1 MKCNPLKEKLTRGKP
16 AFGCSIM
23 FPSPQLV
30 EMLAYAG
37 FDWVLLDCEHGSLSL
52 ADVEVMAMAADASG
66 ITAIGRPESNA
77 PEAIQRIMDRGVA
90 GVQVPHINTAADAR
104 RAVASVKFGPK
115 ALRGLAA
122 GTRPDKWGFSGG
134 GPVFTDLANQSTLA
148 IDQIEHEAALANVDE
163 ILAVPG
169 IDVFFVG
176 PSDLSQS
183 MGHPGNPKAE
193 PVARAIEATMATIG
207 AAGKT
212 PGMPATTETVADA
225 IKRGNRYIY
234 THVPKLIG
242 SAVAGF
248 RKAAEAACTGEK

>member
-1 MKCNPLKEKLTRGKP
+1 MKANPLQEKLQRGKP

-30 EMLAYAG
+30 EMLAHAG

-52 ADVEVMAMAADASG
+52 SDVEVMAMAADASG
-66 ITAIGRPESNA
+66 IAAIGRPQSNK
-77 PEAIQRIMDRGVA
+77 PEDIARIMDRGVS
-90 GVQVPHINTAADAR
+90 GVQIPHINTAEDAR
-104 RAVASVKFGPK
+104 RAVASVKFGPRS
-115 ALRGLAA
+115 LRGLAQ

-134 GPVFTDLANQSTLA
+134 GPVFTEIANRSSTVIVQLEHQEA
-148 IDQIEHEAALANVDE
+148 IENADE
-163 ILAVPG
+163 ILKVPG
-169 IDVFFVG
+169 IDVFFIG

-193 PVARAIEATMATIG
+193 PVARAIETTLAKIL
-207 AAGKT
+207 AAGKL
-212 PGMPATTETVADA
+212 PGMPAMTETVCEA

-248 RKAAEAACTGEK
+248 RKAAEQGCDK

>member
-1 MKCNPLKEKLTRGKP
+1 MKANPLQEKLQRGKP

-30 EMLAYAG
+30 EMLAHAG

-66 ITAIGRPESNA
+66 ITAIGRPQSNR
-77 PEAIQRIMDRGVA
+77 PEDIARIMDRGVS
-90 GVQVPHINTAADAR
+90 GVQIPHINTAEDAR

-115 ALRGLAA
+115 SLRGLAQ

-134 GPVFTDLANQSTLA
+134 GPVFTDLANRASTVIVQLEHQEA
-148 IDQIEHEAALANVDE
+148 IDNVDE
-163 ILAVPG
+163 ILKVPG
-169 IDVFFVG
+169 IDVFFIG

-193 PVARAIEATMATIG
+193 PVARAIDGTLAKII
-207 AAGKT
+207 AAGKL
-212 PGMPATTETVADA
+212 PGMPATTETICET
-225 IKRGNRYIY
+225 IKQGNRYIY

-248 RKAAEAACTGEK
+248 RKAAEQGCDK